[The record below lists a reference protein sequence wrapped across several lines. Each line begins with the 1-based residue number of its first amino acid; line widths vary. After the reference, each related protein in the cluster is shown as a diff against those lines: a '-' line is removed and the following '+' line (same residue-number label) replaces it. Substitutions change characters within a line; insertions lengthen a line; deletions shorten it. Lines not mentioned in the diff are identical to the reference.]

1 MENVAIFI
9 GNTQIRWSTLI
20 VICAVFVWFSVS
32 YSLHVSHGGKRYVM
46 FVCLPYM
53 VFFSLLFGR
62 AIHWYSHSE
71 LYKSTED
78 AFYSLW
84 TGDFSYGS
92 YDMPGIL
99 LAALLTAVLCGRL
112 IGSGGTRRLLDTFS
126 PGLALGLGIV
136 YLADRFGTAARSKM
150 VFPLSGC

>member
-20 VICAVFVWFSVS
+20 VICAVFVWLSVS

-53 VFFSLLFGR
+53 VFFSVLFGR

-71 LYKSTED
+71 LYKSAED
-78 AFYSLW
+78 AVYS
-84 TGDFSYGS
+84 
-92 YDMPGIL
+92 
-99 LAALLTAVLCGRL
+99 RL
-112 IGSGGTRRLLDTFS
+112 ILMSDSTLNYIFISVRKHEVYACRR
-126 PGLALGLGIV
+126 PRNIYIIV
-136 YLADRFGTAARSKM
+136 
-150 VFPLSGC
+150 